1 MEINR
6 IILISLGVIEL
17 IFIIVFLH
25 IGYDCA
31 KSNIESGGIVV
42 IDKKKF
48 TNKKGKT
55 IEFKSGYHIED
66 KTTFQ
71 CIGHGF
77 KEAFWYVYPVNLFLV
92 FIFIGCWLICN
103 LLKYLINFLYSS

>member
-17 IFIIVFLH
+17 IFVIVFLH

-42 IDKKKF
+42 IDKRKITDKRGKKF
-48 TNKKGKT
+48 
-55 IEFKSGYHIED
+55 EFKTGYHIEE
-66 KTTFQ
+66 KTKFQ

-77 KEAFWYVYPVNLFLV
+77 KKAFWYVYPVNLFLV
-92 FIFIGCWLICN
+92 LIFIICWLICN
-103 LLKYLINFLYSS
+103 FFKYLFNYLY

>member
-17 IFIIVFLH
+17 IFVITFLYL
-25 IGYDCA
+25 GYNYA
-31 KSNIESGGIVV
+31 KDNYIEGGIYV
-42 IDKKKF
+42 IGKKKITDKKKGITF
-48 TNKKGKT
+48 E
-55 IEFKSGYHIED
+55 IKSGYHLEK
-66 KTTFQ
+66 KTTLQ

-103 LLKYLINFLYSS
+103 LLKYLINFLY